1 MNFTDEIKFD
11 DKGLVPCIVQDKD
24 TLQVLMMAY
33 MNKESLN
40 MTLECGYCVFYSRS
54 RQQLWKKGET
64 SGNFMEVVT
73 LKYDC
78 DADTLLAIVEP
89 KGPACHTGET
99 TCFYR
104 TGVEFSQAD
113 NNEATVNVID
123 ADHKEVILKHDYDV
137 LVDRK
142 INPKPDSY
150 TNYLYEKGVDKIC
163 KKVGEESAEIIIAA
177 KNNNGHELACEISD
191 FLYHLMV
198 LMVNQGVE
206 WDDVFDELISRQ
218 GMKSQKLSK
227 FREREAKKR
236 K

>member
-1 MNFTDEIKFD
+1 MDINRLKFD
-11 DKGLVPCIVQDKD
+11 DKGLIPAIVQDYFTKE
-24 TLQVLMMAY
+24 VLTVAY
-33 MNKESLN
+33 MNREAIEVTIN
-40 MTLECGYCVFYSRS
+40 EGTTCFYSRS

-64 SGNFMEVVT
+64 SGNLMKVVSI
-73 LKYDC
+73 KYDC
-78 DADTLLAIVEP
+78 DADTLLALVHP
-89 KGPACHTGET
+89 AGPACHTGEN

-104 TGVEFSQAD
+104 MGASFE
-113 NNEATVNVID
+113 EEENVID
-123 ADHKEVILKHDYDV
+123 ASHKEVILKHDYDV

-150 TNYLYEKGVDKIC
+150 TNYLFEKGVDKIC

-206 WDDVFDELISRQ
+206 WDEVFDELISRQ

-227 FREREAKKR
+227 FREREAKESK
-236 K
+236 